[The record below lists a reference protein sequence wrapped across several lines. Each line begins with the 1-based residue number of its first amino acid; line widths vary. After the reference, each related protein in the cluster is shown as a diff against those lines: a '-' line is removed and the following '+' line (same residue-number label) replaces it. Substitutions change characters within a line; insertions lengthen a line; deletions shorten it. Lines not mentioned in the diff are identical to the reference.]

1 MKLKVDG
8 EESILNV
15 GEDEVAL
22 VFTAEGLYA
31 YVPDHYDPRISEPPP
46 NIPKHI
52 ALGLMAMFVIENQQE
67 VLAAMTIEEAMEYSR
82 EKIGA
87 AFSSTQEKEDQKLED
102 AIYAVISKVGA
113 QIGEA

>member
-8 EESILNV
+8 IESILNV

-22 VFTAEGLYA
+22 VFTADGLYA
-31 YVPDHYDPRISEPPP
+31 YVPDHYDPRINEPPP

-67 VLAAMTIEEAMEYSR
+67 VLAAMTVEEAMEYSR
-82 EKIGA
+82 EKIGS
-87 AFSSTQEKEDQKLED
+87 AFSLSKEKEDKKLED
-102 AIYAVISKVGA
+102 AIYAIISKVGA

>member
-8 EESILNV
+8 IENILNV

-22 VFTAEGLYA
+22 VFTADGLYA
-31 YVPDHYDPRISEPPP
+31 YVPDNYDPRINEPPP

-52 ALGLMAMFVIENQQE
+52 ALGLMAMFVIEEQA
-67 VLAAMTIEEAMEYSR
+67 VLAEMTIEEAMEYSR

-87 AFSSTQEKEDQKLED
+87 AFSPSKEKEDKKLED
-102 AIYAVISKVGA
+102 AIYAIISKVGA
-113 QIGEA
+113 QIGEV